1 MHRLS
6 DGIIDDLHNDG
17 NPLIIR
23 SFIFMLSACEI
34 WTKAGNRATLRMEA
48 DASSARTRCLLI
60 EFNLGFANG

>member
-6 DGIIDDLHNDG
+6 DYIIDDLYNDD

-23 SFIFMLSACEI
+23 PFIFMVSACEI

-48 DASSARTRCLLI
+48 DASSARTRCILI
-60 EFNLGFANG
+60 EFNPGFANG